1 MQKIL
6 VVDDAEINR
15 ELLREFLEA
24 DYVVETA
31 ENGEQAMGKLHVLHD
46 EISALL
52 LDLHMPRGDGFAVIP
67 KNGKVVSPI
76 SGVAESVF
84 PTGHAIG
91 IRSKENIECIIHVGL
106 DTVNLNGKGFKS
118 LIHQGDKVK
127 AGQPVI
133 EFDKEFVEE
142 KGYNTTTMV
151 VFPSGY
157 EHTFTLD
164 EKEFTAGEIITL

>member
-1 MQKIL
+1 MFGFRKKEEFQIVVPVDGKLISLSDVSDGVFSQKI
-6 VVDDAEINR
+6 
-15 ELLREFLEA
+15 
-24 DYVVETA
+24 
-31 ENGEQAMGKLHVLHD
+31 M
-46 EISALL
+46 
-52 LDLHMPRGDGFAVIP
+52 GDGFAVIP

-164 EKEFTAGEIITL
+164 EKEVTAGEIITL